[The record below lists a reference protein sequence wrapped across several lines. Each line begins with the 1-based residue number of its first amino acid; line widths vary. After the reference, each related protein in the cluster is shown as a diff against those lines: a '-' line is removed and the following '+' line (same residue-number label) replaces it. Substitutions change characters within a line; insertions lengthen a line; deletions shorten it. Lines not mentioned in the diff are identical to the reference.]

1 MLQSFDYLDE
11 ILERQHRTARDME
24 PAYYASELLEALGYS
39 LQEAGGAM
47 ERAMQ
52 ACAALHIP
60 VELNF
65 RRAYCCNNSEME
77 ADWLLSGLAGYFLIV
92 NCDPRHPAVARAQIH
107 LLKKHYSF

>member
-1 MLQSFDYLDE
+1 MLQPIDYLDE
-11 ILERQHRTARDME
+11 ILAEQQRVSRDME

-39 LQEAGGAM
+39 LQEAHTAM

-52 ACAALHIP
+52 ACAALHLP

-65 RRAYCCNNSEME
+65 RRTYCCNDSGME
-77 ADWLLSGLAGYFLIV
+77 EDWLLSGLAGYFLVI

-107 LLKKHYSF
+107 LLRKQYSF